1 MPAPSR
7 RPSARV
13 KGKVGEHARDGQP
26 VCELRFPKP
35 GCAVCLH
42 KEVGLCHSWRPVGDV
57 VGVKPRGV
65 AQNNQA
71 GGRKGEDDGMDDAG
85 LGRGKRIGSRE
96 AR

>member
-1 MPAPSR
+1 MR
-7 RPSARV
+7 
-13 KGKVGEHARDGQP
+13 
-26 VCELRFPKP
+26 
-35 GCAVCLH
+35 
-42 KEVGLCHSWRPVGDV
+42 DV